1 MSKTD
6 IIKES
11 ERSTYRDNLHGLY
24 ATTWALPVLDTVWST
39 PAGLKVLSLAT
50 FTVCL
55 ASEFQKPK
63 LSEQ

>member
-11 ERSTYRDNLHGLY
+11 ERSTYRDNLHRLY
-24 ATTWALPVLDTVWST
+24 ATAWALLVLDTVQST

-50 FTVCL
+50 FTVCF
-55 ASEFQKPK
+55 ASELQKPK